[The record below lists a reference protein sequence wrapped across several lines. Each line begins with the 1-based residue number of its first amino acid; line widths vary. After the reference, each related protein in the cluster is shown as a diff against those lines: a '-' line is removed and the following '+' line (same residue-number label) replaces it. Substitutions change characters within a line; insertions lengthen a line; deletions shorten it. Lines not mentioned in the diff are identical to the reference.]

1 MNCRL
6 PRMCLAAVSFILK
19 RTLQVQRG
27 ARYPKTLSP
36 STALRP
42 SPIEGKGDR
51 LRWMRCQPGRRTLL
65 ISLSI
70 AQKSGLT
77 ANLNLALRAA
87 RVNIRCPS
95 EACVRAGKSVEGFR
109 STRNPST
116 SPHKAA
122 GIRPTG
128 GVGLRPA
135 GLCDREHSPAVR
147 HCGNASL
154 AGVRAYRAEHLKSRP
169 FRAR

>member
-1 MNCRL
+1 MDDVPTQAPDL
-6 PRMCLAAVSFILK
+6 FDFP
-19 RTLQVQRG
+19 VQRFDSG
-27 ARYPKTLSP
+27 ITAKLS
-36 STALRP
+36 
-42 SPIEGKGDR
+42 
-51 LRWMRCQPGRRTLL
+51 
-65 ISLSI
+65 
-70 AQKSGLT
+70 
-77 ANLNLALRAA
+77 LALRAA
-87 RVNIRCPS
+87 RVEIRCPS
-95 EACVRAGKSVEGFR
+95 KTHVRAGKSVEGFR

-154 AGVRAYRAEHLKSRP
+154 AGRVAPSI
-169 FRAR
+169 